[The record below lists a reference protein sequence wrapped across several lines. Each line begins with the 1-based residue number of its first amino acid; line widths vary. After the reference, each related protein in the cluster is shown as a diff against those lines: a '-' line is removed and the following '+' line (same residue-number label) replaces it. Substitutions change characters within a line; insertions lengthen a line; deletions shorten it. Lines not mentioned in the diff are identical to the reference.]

1 MFRIIN
7 GFIVFLLIVQLL
19 FVGCASTGAKVADIP
34 ADDVQA
40 QVQPKVSEYVF
51 GIGDSLDVS
60 IYRNDDLK
68 ISTKISPSG
77 TIMFH
82 LIGEVQAAGKSIS
95 AFQEEL
101 KVRFSKYLVDPQIT
115 ISVTTVQSSKVVVLG
130 EVRTPG
136 VYLLDT
142 ELTIMDAVAKA
153 GGWTTDA
160 KMSNIILLRNVSG
173 KVETQSLDMETA
185 LAGGS
190 FSQNKPLQR
199 NDIVYV
205 PTKKIADMA
214 RFMTYIGN
222 ILSPIVLT
230 EAGIVLSNQAINVIN
245 GKASSTSLSLPAK

>member
-1 MFRIIN
+1 MFRMIN
-7 GFIVFLLIVQLL
+7 GLIVFLLIVPLL

-40 QVQPKVSEYVF
+40 QVQPKVSEYIF
-51 GIGDSLDVS
+51 GIGDTLDVS
-60 IYRNDDLK
+60 IYRIDDLK
-68 ISTKISPSG
+68 TSTKISPSG
-77 TIMFH
+77 TIMFP

-95 AFQEEL
+95 ALRDEL
-101 KVRFSKYLVDPQIT
+101 TVRFSKYLVDPQIT

-185 LAGGS
+185 LAGRG

-214 RFMTYIGN
+214 RFMTYIAS
-222 ILSPIVLT
+222 ILSPIVMS
-230 EAGIVLSNQAINVIN
+230 EAGIVLFPQVVDVLN
-245 GKASSTSLSLPAK
+245 GKKSSTTLSVTSQ

>member
-1 MFRIIN
+1 MFRMIN
-7 GFIVFLLIVQLL
+7 GFIVFLLIVPLL

-40 QVQPKVSEYVF
+40 QTQPKVSEYIF
-51 GIGDSLDVS
+51 GIGDTLDVS
-60 IYRNDDLK
+60 IYRIDDLK
-68 ISTKISPSG
+68 TSTKISPSG
-77 TIMFH
+77 TIMFP

-95 AFQEEL
+95 ALQEEL

-173 KVETQSLDMETA
+173 KVETQSLDMEKA

-190 FSQNKPLQR
+190 ISQNKPLQR

-205 PTKKIADMA
+205 PTKKIADIA
-214 RFMTYIGN
+214 RFMTYIGS

-230 EAGIVLSNQAINVIN
+230 EAGIVLSHQAINVIN

>member
-1 MFRIIN
+1 MFRMIN
-7 GFIVFLLIVQLL
+7 GFIVVLLIVPLL

-34 ADDVQA
+34 ADDVKAQA
-40 QVQPKVSEYVF
+40 QPKVSEYIL
-51 GIGDSLDVS
+51 GIGDSLDIS

-68 ISTKISPSG
+68 TSTKISPSG
-77 TIMFH
+77 TIMFP

-95 AFQEEL
+95 AFREEL

-115 ISVTTVQSSKVVVLG
+115 ISVTTIQSSKIVVLG

-136 VYLLDT
+136 VYMLDT

-185 LAGGS
+185 LTEGS

-199 NDIVYV
+199 NDVVYV
-205 PTKKIADMA
+205 PTKKIADIA

-230 EAGIVLSNQAINVIN
+230 EAGIVLSTQAINVLN
-245 GKASSTSLSLPAK
+245 GKAASTSLSLPAK